1 MGYGS
6 DGLTFNTLRGA
17 NLRRLPEFKNA
28 NGELSHTREDGF
40 DWTPNDWMTALCGEV
55 GELANLLKKVR
66 RGEVDLHDP
75 RISDELA
82 DIQCYLDL
90 LAHRCGVDLGRATI
104 SKFNAVSKR
113 VESRVYIGHDGDWHL
128 RPSKTVREHCADM
141 ERERNH
147 VIDDLKRTGLRKMCH
162 QCGKWHD
169 DSTRV
174 TYTNTV
180 PPGHTEPT
188 PLGDVYMCVDC
199 SPHNWIKPNTK

>member
-17 NLRRLPEFKNA
+17 NLR
-28 NGELSHTREDGF
+28 
-40 DWTPNDWMTALCGEV
+40 
-55 GELANLLKKVR
+55 
-66 RGEVDLHDP
+66 
-75 RISDELA
+75 
-82 DIQCYLDL
+82 
-90 LAHRCGVDLGRATI
+90 
-104 SKFNAVSKR
+104 
-113 VESRVYIGHDGDWHL
+113 
-128 RPSKTVREHCADM
+128 HCADM